1 MKKINSILNG
11 ESNSYSQIINNLSN
25 VLEPFAAVVVGE
37 TPVYKGFPVEGLQAG
52 ASKGT
57 HIFLINET
65 ALAVVKLDTMEV
77 SVYGSDYVKLQP
89 EDAQTVVRLLKELEA
104 RGNSCESC
112 ESPCIL
118 ELIQALAN

>member
-25 VLEPFAAVVVGE
+25 VLEPFAAIVVGE
-37 TPVYKGFPVEGLQAG
+37 TPVYKGFPVESLQAG
-52 ASKGT
+52 VGGAT
-57 HIFLINET
+57 HVFLINET
-65 ALAVVKLDTMEV
+65 ALTAVKLDTMEV

-89 EDAQTVVRLLKELEA
+89 EDAQTVVRLLKELKA
-104 RGNSCESC
+104 RDNSCKSC

-118 ELIQALAN
+118 KLIQVLG

>member
-1 MKKINSILNG
+1 MKKINSILDG

-37 TPVYKGFPVEGLQAG
+37 TPVYKGFPVESLQAG
-52 ASKGT
+52 VSKGT
-57 HIFLINET
+57 HVFLINET
-65 ALAVVKLDTMEV
+65 ALAAVKLDTMEA

-89 EDAQTVVRLLKELEA
+89 EDAQTVVRLLKELKA
-104 RGNSCESC
+104 RDNSCESC

-118 ELIQALAN
+118 KLIHALG